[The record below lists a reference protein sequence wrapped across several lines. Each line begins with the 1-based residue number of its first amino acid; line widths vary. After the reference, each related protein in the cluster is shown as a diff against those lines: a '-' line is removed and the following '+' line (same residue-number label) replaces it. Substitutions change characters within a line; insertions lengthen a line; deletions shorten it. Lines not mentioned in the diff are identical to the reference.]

1 METRTNMFSV
11 LADSDSESEKKE
23 AVESTD
29 TSEAPQ
35 NNVEVPEEKPESPP
49 FRVWKTDDDAK
60 RFFSD
65 TTNIFSSPFS
75 RKKKKNFTKED
86 TDGWVSIQLGNK
98 DDMPEL
104 KLPPQEFPSML
115 QRGKGEEEINA
126 LAWAER
132 VKHTLE
138 RAGQRREKLSFFRRS
153 VTLDEK
159 F

>member
-1 METRTNMFSV
+1 MFSV
-11 LADSDSESEKKE
+11 LADSDSDSEKKE
-23 AVESTD
+23 EVVQVEAQP
-29 TSEAPQ
+29 EA
-35 NNVEVPEEKPESPP
+35 EVAPEEKPESPP

-126 LAWAER
+126 LAWAEK